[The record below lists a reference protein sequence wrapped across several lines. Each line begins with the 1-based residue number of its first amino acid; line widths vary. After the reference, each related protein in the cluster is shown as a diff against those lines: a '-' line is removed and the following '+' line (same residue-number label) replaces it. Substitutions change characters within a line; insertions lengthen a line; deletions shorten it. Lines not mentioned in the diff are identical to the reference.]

1 MPKSY
6 YLNQKDRLFMLKK
19 YFNKVL
25 VKLLWKKKNRNNLTW
40 IEYVNN
46 EFLRDLIEKDGV
58 VIGKGTYG
66 QINVNYTLNK
76 SEKLIVGDYC
86 SIATT
91 ARFVLGGEHDY
102 QCFST
107 YPFVSKIGH
116 YSTEVLCK
124 GPIILDDEVWVGEN
138 ATILSGVHIG
148 KGAVVAAGS
157 VVVSDVPP
165 YAIYG
170 GNPAQ
175 LIKMRFPEVVVDKL
189 LKCKLDVKRLDAN
202 TRWLFEIHLTEE
214 NVDEII
220 EKLCE
225 NKMCTIVR

>member
-1 MPKSY
+1 
-6 YLNQKDRLFMLKK
+6 MLKK
-19 YFNKVL
+19 CFRKIL
-25 VKLLWKKKNRNNLTW
+25 VKLLWKKKNKNNLTW
-40 IEYVNN
+40 IEDVNN
-46 EFLRDLIEKDGV
+46 DSLRAFIEREGV
-58 VIGKGTYG
+58 IIGRGTYG

-76 SEKLIVGDYC
+76 KEKLVIGDYC

-91 ARFVLGGEHDY
+91 VKFVLGGEHDY
-102 QCFST
+102 QCIST

-124 GPIILDDEVWVGEN
+124 GPIVIDDEVWLGEN
-138 ATILSGVHIG
+138 VTVLSGVHIG

-157 VVVSDVPP
+157 IVVSDIPP

-175 LIKMRFPEVVVDKL
+175 LIKMRFSNVIIDKL
-189 LKCKLDVKRLDAN
+189 LKCKLDVISLDAN
-202 TRWLFEIHLTEE
+202 TRWMFETHLTEE

-220 EKLCE
+220 AELCK
-225 NKMCTIVR
+225 NKMCTIVG